1 MKKGIFILAGIFL
14 FQACSINRFVIRQ
27 TGALLDYGVIALYE
41 ESDLGLAE
49 QAMASDIKLLE
60 GMIIGDPDNEHLLLL
75 TAQALAGYALGFAED
90 ENPERAK
97 KLYLRAKAYGL
108 RVLRQNDSFA
118 EADTGSLDDYTRAV
132 KNLDEDYIG
141 ALFWTGF
148 AWAGWINLSID
159 NPRAMI
165 DLTKVQILMERVL
178 EINEAYFNGS
188 THLFFGSVWG
198 IKPPMLGGDL
208 QKAKAHFDRNLEIT
222 GGKFLLTYVYYA
234 LYYAAK
240 ILDEDLFN
248 SFVAKIED
256 TPADVLPGYEL
267 LNMIAKKK
275 VKYLKAFAKKWF

>member
-132 KNLDEDYIG
+132 KNR
-141 ALFWTGF
+141 
-148 AWAGWINLSID
+148 NKQ
-159 NPRAMI
+159 NP
-165 DLTKVQILMERVL
+165 
-178 EINEAYFNGS
+178 G
-188 THLFFGSVWG
+188 HG
-198 IKPPMLGGDL
+198 
-208 QKAKAHFDRNLEIT
+208 
-222 GGKFLLTYVYYA
+222 
-234 LYYAAK
+234 
-240 ILDEDLFN
+240 
-248 SFVAKIED
+248 
-256 TPADVLPGYEL
+256 
-267 LNMIAKKK
+267 
-275 VKYLKAFAKKWF
+275 